1 MREYDTFILT
11 DLEEAVFDAEQEMT
25 IRDLAPGRAKYCCRC
40 VRARISDDP
49 DKYPDR
55 LWPRLGRGQ
64 WVGKP
69 WSIEVVAAVEKIPEA
84 WR

>member
-1 MREYDTFILT
+1 MKEYDTFILT
-11 DLEEAVFDAEQEMT
+11 DLDEVAFDAVQELT
-25 IRDLAPGRAKYCCRC
+25 VRDLSAGRAKYCCRC
-40 VRARISDDP
+40 VKARISDDP
-49 DKYPDR
+49 NRYPDR

-69 WSIEVVAAVEKIPEA
+69 WSLEVLEFVDKIPAE